1 MAHLDIKL
9 LFKRALERLKDSER
23 VRDDDPSLEHLK
35 KQVVRSIAEEVVVME
50 RGRVRESG
58 SIEKVFDHTRHLPNL
73 TFD

>member
-35 KQVVRSIAEEVVVME
+35 KQVVRSIAELEV
-50 RGRVRESG
+50 
-58 SIEKVFDHTRHLPNL
+58 KHLGQVHAEDDEPPNSAAA
-73 TFD
+73 

>member
-35 KQVVRSIAEEVVVME
+35 GQVVRSLAELEVN
-50 RGRVRESG
+50 
-58 SIEKVFDHTRHLPNL
+58 HLRQVHAEDEDPPNSAAA
-73 TFD
+73 